1 MTLINNCAL
10 GSAGLTQFS
19 AKHRMN
25 ALRKQEFILSK
36 TTSENSDS
44 TQSKLS
50 EKQLTEKQ
58 SFDKQA
64 LDFHKQGRPGKIEVI
79 SSKPCNTEKALAL
92 AYSPG
97 VAAPC
102 LAIAKNPDAVYDYTT
117 KGNLV
122 AVISDGTAVLG
133 LGNIGPLASK
143 PVMEGKGILFKNFAG
158 IDVFDIEIK
167 SSSSQEFIN
176 AVRTLE
182 PTFGGIN
189 LEDIKAPECFEIEEA
204 LKKEMN
210 IPVFHDDQHGTAI
223 VSGAALIN
231 ACHIVNK
238 KLSDI
243 KLVVNGAGASAIAC
257 TKIFVSLGVKKEN
270 ILMCDTT
277 GVIYK
282 NRPTGMNKY
291 KEEFANTTTKR
302 TLTEALV
309 GADVFVGLSAA
320 GAVTGPMLKSMA
332 NDPIVFAMA
341 NPDPEI
347 TPAHARAARPDAI
360 IATGRSDYP
369 NQVNNVLGFPS
380 IFRGALDTRS
390 TQINEDM
397 KLAACYSLAKLAREE
412 VPDTVSASY
421 GGQRFKFGRDY
432 LIPKPFDTRVLLWVA
447 PAVAKAAMASGVAR
461 IQITNWDE
469 YHDRLEAIQ
478 GPQKVFIRSTI
489 HRVHENAA
497 RQGRLPKIV
506 FPEGTSSKILKSIRA
521 LIDEKICHPIVL
533 GNEQAIKQKAQQYDV
548 DLDGIEILNPSQYA
562 KFKNY
567 VNELYTRRQHK
578 GVSITEAEKL
588 MNDHNYFAAM
598 MIDRGDADGMVSG
611 ATINYAEAVK
621 PILHTVGLA
630 KDHVPAGLNI
640 LISDN
645 KLLFLTDTTVNIN
658 PTAEQLA
665 QIAIQTAFVAEHFDQ
680 KPKIAMLSYSNFSGV
695 DGTPAKMKRA
705 AELVKKIRPDL
716 VVEGD
721 MQADTAVN
729 SEIRNRIFPFSQLG
743 GDANILVFPNLESA
757 NISYK
762 LLQQLGKVEVIGPFL
777 LGVRRAANVLQRTT
791 TEETIFNTV
800 VLTALEAQIIQDR
813 RTVKH

>member
-1 MTLINNCAL
+1 
-10 GSAGLTQFS
+10 
-19 AKHRMN
+19 MN
-25 ALRKQEFILSK
+25 K
-36 TTSENSDS
+36 NSDS
-44 TQSKLS
+44 PNHISL
-50 EKQLTEKQ
+50 EKIKSDRAL
-58 SFDKQA
+58 FDKQA
-64 LDFHKQGRPGKIEVI
+64 LDFHSQGRPGKIEVI
-79 SSKPCNTEKALAL
+79 STKPCNTEKALSL

-102 LAIAKNPDAVYDYTT
+102 LAIAKNPDSVFDYTA

-143 PVMEGKGILFKNFAG
+143 PVMEGKGILFKTFAG

-189 LEDIKAPECFEIEEA
+189 LEDIKAPECFEIEET
-204 LKKEMN
+204 LKREMN

-231 ACHIVNK
+231 AALIVGK
-238 KLSDI
+238 KLENL

-257 TKIFVSLGVKKEN
+257 TKILVSLGLKKEN
-270 ILMCDTT
+270 IIMCDTT

-291 KEEFANTTTKR
+291 KEQFANDTKKR
-302 TLTEALV
+302 TLSEALD
-309 GADVFVGLSAA
+309 GADVFLGLSAA
-320 GAVTGPMLKSMA
+320 GAVTGEMILKMA
-332 NDPIVFAMA
+332 KDPIIFAMA

-347 TPAHARAARPDAI
+347 TPMAARAARPDAI
-360 IATGRSDYP
+360 VATGRSDYP

-397 KLAACYSLAKLAREE
+397 KLAACYSLAELAREE

-421 GGQRFKFGRDY
+421 GGQKFKFGREY
-432 LIPKPFDTRVLLWVA
+432 LIPKPFDTRVLLRVA
-447 PAVAKAAMASGVAR
+447 PAVAKAAMDSGVAQR
-461 IQITNWDE
+461 PITDWE
-469 YHDRLEAIQ
+469 KYHDQLEAIQ
-478 GPQKVFIRSTI
+478 GPQKVFVRSAI
-489 HRVHENAA
+489 HRVHENAK

-506 FPEGTSSKILKSIRA
+506 FPEGTSSKILKSIRS
-521 LIDEKICHPIVL
+521 LIDENICHPIIL
-533 GNEQAIKQKAQQYDV
+533 GHTESILEKAKKHSIDMT
-548 DLDGIEILNPSQYA
+548 GIEIQTPTAHPKFAEYA
-562 KFKNY
+562 EHLFK
-567 VNELYTRRQHK
+567 RRQRK
-578 GVSITEAEKL
+578 GINIKEAERL
-588 MNDHNYFAAM
+588 MMDPNYFAAM
-598 MIDRGDADGMVSG
+598 MIDVGDADGMVNG
-611 ATINYAEAVK
+611 ATTNYSEAVR
-621 PILHTVGLA
+621 PILQTIGLA

-640 LISDN
+640 LITDN
-645 KLLFLTDTTVNIN
+645 KLLFLADTTVNYD

-665 QIAIQTAFVAEHFDQ
+665 QIAIQTAFVAEQLGQ
-680 KPKIAMLSYSNFSGV
+680 KPRIAMLSFSNFSGAG
-695 DGTPAKMKRA
+695 GTPAKMKKA
-705 AELVKKIRPDL
+705 AEIVRKLRPDL
-716 VVEGD
+716 MVEGD

-729 SEIRNRIFPFSQLG
+729 SEIQNRIFPFSELKG
-743 GDANILVFPNLESA
+743 EANILVFPNLESA

-791 TEETIFNTV
+791 TEDTIFSSV
-800 VLTALEAQIIQDR
+800 VLTALEAQIILDKRSAQQLSL
-813 RTVKH
+813 KH